1 MLQPIT
7 AELSDVP
14 AEVVHD
20 VAWKQP
26 KTCGLDAS
34 LAVHQLPTFPLVS
47 WQCLG
52 FHKISD
58 VGILYYIYRNV
69 PCRLLGY
76 GYIRCC
82 EAKNSNIAFSGP
94 MKIVSFLCCTSH
106 LETGGLPQCALAD
119 FLMRSPLLG
128 RIWYKA
134 CAQSFISTCRR

>member
-34 LAVHQLPTFPLVS
+34 LAVHQLPTLPLVS

-52 FHKISD
+52 FHKISGMYPAGCW
-58 VGILYYIYRNV
+58 VKITFAV
-69 PCRLLGY
+69 AKPKTQTLLS
-76 GYIRCC
+76 R
-82 EAKNSNIAFSGP
+82 
-94 MKIVSFLCCTSH
+94 V
-106 LETGGLPQCALAD
+106 Q
-119 FLMRSPLLG
+119 
-128 RIWYKA
+128 
-134 CAQSFISTCRR
+134 